1 VNSESFPIRGAFA
14 IAGFVVAGL
23 FVLMLVFG
31 SMAQINAGHVGILTT
46 FGKVEDRVL
55 TPGFNFKMPFA
66 QSVYDYDV
74 RVQVDRAKAAAAS
87 RDLQDVAAEVALNF
101 HLNPGEVFTLHNQI
115 GPEFK
120 ARIIDP
126 AIQEAFKA
134 TTAQYTASELI
145 TQREAVKIKA
155 RDLLMERLGK
165 YHIIVDDLNIVN
177 FDFSKDF
184 NAAIEQANVA
194 RQQVITAEQTLNKQ
208 KVEAQLR
215 VAQAEADASAN
226 IAQATGQATAKKTQ
240 ADADAYVTLTT
251 AKAQAEAFTLQVRAF
266 GSADTYVSYVQAS
279 KWKGEVP
286 TTVLGQGSNFLLGI
300 PR

>member
-1 VNSESFPIRGAFA
+1 MDSESFPIRGVFA
-14 IAGFVVAGL
+14 IAGFVVAAL
-23 FVLMLVFG
+23 FALMIIFG
-31 SMAQINAGHVGILTT
+31 SFAQIDAGHVGILTT

-66 QSVYDYDV
+66 QGVYDYDV

-115 GPEFK
+115 GPDFK

-134 TTAQYTASELI
+134 TTAQYTASELV

-155 RDLLMERLGK
+155 RDLLTERLLK
-165 YHIIVDDLNIVN
+165 YHIVVDDLNITN
-177 FDFSKDF
+177 FDFSNAF
-184 NAAIEQANVA
+184 NAAIDVANVA
-194 RQQVITAEQTLNKQ
+194 RQQVITAQATLDRQ

-215 VAQAEADASAN
+215 VTQAEADAT
-226 IAQATGQATAKKTQ
+226 ATKTR
-240 ADADAYVTLTT
+240 ADAEAYAILAN
-251 AKAQAEAFTLQVRAF
+251 AKAQAEAYRQQVNAF
-266 GSADTYVSYVQAS
+266 GSPTNYIEYTRAS
-279 KWKGEVP
+279 KWNGSVPSTVMGENN
-286 TTVLGQGSNFLLGI
+286 SLLFGI
-300 PR
+300 NR